1 MWRWSSPLTAKA
13 NDSYKN
19 IDIFVGVF
27 YFIRG
32 EDMLFSLG
40 IIVIFGLVF
49 DNIFKKIKLPGLLGL
64 LILGILI
71 GPFGLDLLSNDILDI
86 SEDLRRIALIIIL
99 LRAGLGI
106 KRVDIEKNSVAVLKM
121 GFIPGLIEGLTI
133 ALVSIKLLN
142 FTFIQGGILGFIIAA
157 VSPAVVVPSMLDIIE
172 TGLGE
177 EKGVPTLITASASID
192 DVFAIT
198 IFGIFLDL
206 YITGGNSLFLKFLNI
221 PISIILGIALGAL
234 ISIILIKTFQKYTL
248 RLRKISNSKK
258 ILLVLGASMLFSAIE
273 DILSGTIAIA
283 SLLGIMA
290 IGFLISEKLPKI
302 GKELSEGFNKIWV
315 FARFLLFV
323 LVGAEV
329 NIYTAIEG
337 GKIGIIIIAI
347 GLISRSI
354 GVILSLK
361 GSKLNAKEKL
371 FCIIAYSPKA
381 TVQAAIGSIPLAM
394 GVEGG
399 ELILAI
405 AVLSIL
411 ITAPLGAIG
420 IKLSSVRLL

>member
-121 GFIPGLIEGLTI
+121 GFIPGLFEGLTI

-248 RLRKISNSKK
+248 RLREISNSKK

>member
-1 MWRWSSPLTAKA
+1 
-13 NDSYKN
+13 
-19 IDIFVGVF
+19 
-27 YFIRG
+27 
-32 EDMLFSLG
+32 MLFSLG

-248 RLRKISNSKK
+248 RLREISNSKK